1 MHKISD
7 KNKKAIKILG
17 NSKRAFLFVGV
28 FSFIINM
35 LLLVSPVFMLQ
46 LYDRVLT
53 SGSEDTLFVLTGLA
67 VFLIAILGGLEMVRS
82 RIMVRV
88 GVDIDKEL
96 HVPVFMSVINRSLRA
111 DLPKSSQ
118 AIRDLDSLR
127 QFFSGAGLFAFFDA
141 PWTPFYLL
149 IIFIMHPLLGS
160 IALGAAVL
168 IFITAIFAELF
179 SRGPLKDAA
188 EQGARAN
195 SFAETSLRNASAI
208 KAMGMANSIGE
219 TWRSNHAEMIEGQT
233 KASNRISIL
242 MGWSKSF
249 RIIVQIMILAAGGW
263 LAIQQEIT
271 PGIII
276 AASIIAGR
284 ALAPVEQ
291 AIGAW
296 RGFVSARSARKRL
309 EEMLKLAQTDNE
321 NIKLPKPDGSVLVE
335 RLIGSP
341 AGVQKAI
348 LKGINFSLNAGET
361 MAIVGNSASG
371 KTTLMQFLA
380 GVWPPSQGNAK
391 IDGAEVC
398 NLHADDRSAFI
409 GYLPQSVELFEGSV
423 KQNIARFSKFE
434 DEDVIT
440 AAKLA
445 NCHELILALPQGYE
459 TDIGSAGSH
468 LSGGQRQRVGL
479 ARAFF
484 GEPAV
489 ILLDEPNASLDTMGE
504 AALAQ
509 AIQNIKQK
517 NITIIMISHA
527 MNLLQYTDKLL
538 LMDDGS
544 VHKFG
549 PTKEVLSEMRNE
561 QQQSANN
568 VSVKKAAVPQG
579 NK

>member
-1 MHKISD
+1 MSQSNV

-17 NSKRAFLFVGV
+17 NSKRAFIFVGV

-53 SGSEDTLFVLTGLA
+53 SGSVDTLIVLTSLA
-67 VFLIAILGGLEMVRS
+67 VFLIAILGGLEMIRS

-88 GVDIDKEL
+88 GVDIDKDL

-111 DLPKSSQ
+111 DMTKSSQ

-149 IIFIMHPLLGS
+149 IVFIMHPLLGS
-160 IALGAAVL
+160 IAMAAAVL

-188 EQGARAN
+188 EQGAKAN

-208 KAMGMANSIGE
+208 KAMGMANHIGE
-219 TWRSNHAEMIEGQT
+219 NWRQNHAEMIDGQT

-242 MGWSKSF
+242 MGWSKAF
-249 RIIVQIMILAAGGW
+249 RIIVQICILAAGGW

-276 AASIIAGR
+276 AASIITGR

-291 AIGAW
+291 AIGSW
-296 RGFVSARSARKRL
+296 RGFVSARAARKRL
-309 EEMLKLAQTDNE
+309 ELVLKLAQTDNE
-321 NIKLPKPDGSVLVE
+321 NIKLPNPIGAVSVE

-341 AGVQKAI
+341 AGIQKAI
-348 LKGINFSLNAGET
+348 LKGISFRLAAGEVL
-361 MAIVGNSASG
+361 AIIGNSASG

-380 GVWPPSQGNAK
+380 GVWPPSQGHAK
-391 IDGAEVC
+391 IDGAEIC
-398 NLHADDRSAFI
+398 NLHSEDRAAFI
-409 GYLPQSVELFEGSV
+409 GYLPQDVELFDGSV
-423 KQNIARFSKFE
+423 KENIARFTNFK
-434 DEDVIT
+434 DEDVIE
-440 AAKLA
+440 AAKAA
-445 NCHELILALPQGYE
+445 NCHELILALPKGYE
-459 TDIGSAGSH
+459 TDIGSAGGH
-468 LSGGQRQRVGL
+468 LSGGQRQRIGL
-479 ARAFF
+479 ARAFY

-489 ILLDEPNASLDTMGE
+489 ILLDEPNASLDTIGQ
-504 AALAQ
+504 AALAE
-509 AIQNIKQK
+509 AIKTMK
-517 NITIIMISHA
+517 GKSITIIMISHA
-527 MNLLQYTDKLL
+527 MNLLQYSDKIL
-538 LMDDGS
+538 LMDDGLA
-544 VHKFG
+544 HKFG
-549 PTKEVLSEMRNE
+549 PTKQILTEMRNE
-561 QQQSANN
+561 QQ
-568 VSVKKAAVPQG
+568 KAASAAKIVSGAKP
-579 NK
+579 

>member
-1 MHKISD
+1 MKITQ
-7 KNKKAIKILG
+7 KNQKAIKILS
-17 NSKRAFLFVGV
+17 NSKRAFIFVGI

-53 SGSEDTLFVLTGLA
+53 SGSADTLLVLTGLA

-88 GVDIDKEL
+88 GVDIDREL

-141 PWTPFYLL
+141 PWTPFYML

-160 IALGAAVL
+160 IALTAAVL
-168 IFITAIFAELF
+168 IFITAIFAEVL

-208 KAMGMANSIGE
+208 KAMGMANHIGE
-219 TWRSNHAEMIEGQT
+219 NWRRNHADMIEGQT
-233 KASNRISIL
+233 SASNRISIL

-249 RIIVQIMILAAGGW
+249 RIIVQILMLAAGGW

-276 AASIIAGR
+276 AASIITGR

-291 AIGAW
+291 AIGSW
-296 RGFVSARSARKRL
+296 RGFVSARAARKRL
-309 EEMLKLAQTDNE
+309 EQMLMLAQTADE
-321 NIKLPKPDGSVLVE
+321 NIKLPTPEGALVVDK
-335 RLIGSP
+335 LIGSP

-348 LKGINFSLNAGET
+348 LKGINFQLAAGET
-361 MAIVGNSASG
+361 LAIVGNSASG
-371 KTTLMQFLA
+371 KTTLIQFLA
-380 GVWPPSQGNAK
+380 GVWPASQGGVS
-391 IDGAEVC
+391 IDGAEVY
-398 NLHADDRSAFI
+398 NLHTEDRAAFI
-409 GYLPQSVELFEGSV
+409 GYLPQDVELFEGTV
-423 KQNIARFSKFE
+423 KQNIARFTDFT
-434 DEDVIT
+434 DEDVIE

-445 NCHELILALPQGYE
+445 NCHDLILGLPQGYE
-459 TDIGSAGSH
+459 TEIGAAGDH

-484 GEPAV
+484 GNPAV
-489 ILLDEPNASLDTMGE
+489 ILLDEPNASLDTKGE
-504 AALAQ
+504 AALAL
-509 AIQNIKQK
+509 AIQNMKRK
-517 NITIIMISHA
+517 NITIVIISHA
-527 MNLLQYTDKLL
+527 MNLLQHSDKLL
-538 LMDDGS
+538 LMDEGMIN
-544 VHKFG
+544 KFG
-549 PTKEVLSEMRNE
+549 ATKDILNEMRAE
-561 QQQSANN
+561 QQKVASAQ
-568 VSVKKAAVPQG
+568 AAAQKDPG
-579 NK
+579 GTKL